1 MAAALSLGPV
11 LAAFLLLLAPGDAG
25 ARGQDDPSL
34 QALRA
39 IRPLA
44 AQPLAATGS
53 PGWLSQARDR
63 VVGFV
68 PGQLPGLH
76 RPALPARRSA
86 LCVCRPLTPWAPQ
99 PPRLSLL
106 RGAGAKLV
114 CHAAPEDTQGEG
126 SEASGEE
133 IDGDSEDIDGASFD
147 SGADGV
153 TAEEPT
159 EKDGRGAREIAD
171 ADGNDEWWGR
181 LSSDQLQREVE
192 DLYPKNVDMSQSD
205 LLRARAEIAR
215 EELTT
220 EAEKASFD
228 LDSEVDKLI
237 AFQRQATLSSDSRAA
252 AAARRKTTGIPG
264 EVVEGGPEY
273 PELADFETAHELHA
287 TLAKRPWI
295 DVLKLEK
302 TFPDIAE
309 HERFKVYVSPAN
321 VSRFLDAGL
330 LSEKSGAVARA
341 MEPAVLEVMNAAVK
355 LAQQDLPGLTA
366 PGMCEGG
373 GECVSVCLSACLSV
387 CLSICLSFP
396 HGVSGFL
403 PPFRPRAGSASAHRV
418 LEGAR
423 GPLSVLPP
431 TAALPLA

>member
-11 LAAFLLLLAPGDAG
+11 LTALLLLLAPCDAG
-25 ARGQDDPSL
+25 TRGQDSPSL
-34 QALRA
+34 PALRA
-39 IRPLA
+39 SRPLA
-44 AQPLAATGS
+44 AQQLVATGS
-53 PGWLSQARDR
+53 PRWPARARDC
-63 VVGFV
+63 VLGFV
-68 PGQLPGLH
+68 PGQLPGL
-76 RPALPARRSA
+76 PTRRSA
-86 LCVCRPLTPWAPQ
+86 LCVCRPLTPWAP
-99 PPRLSLL
+99 PRPSLL
-106 RGAGAKLV
+106 RGAEAKLV
-114 CHAAPEDTQGEG
+114 CHAAPEDMQGEG

-133 IDGDSEDIDGASFD
+133 IDGDSEDVDEASLD

-153 TAEEPT
+153 TAEEST
-159 EKDGRGAREIAD
+159 EEDGRGARKVAA
-171 ADGNDEWWGR
+171 ADGNDEWWAR
-181 LSSDQLQREVE
+181 LSADQLQREVE
-192 DLYPKNVDMSQSD
+192 DLYPKNVDMSNSD
-205 LLRARAEIAR
+205 LLRARAEITR

-220 EAEKASFD
+220 EAEKSSFD

-321 VSRFLDAGL
+321 VSRFIDAGL
-330 LSEKSGAVARA
+330 LSEKAGAVARA

-355 LAQQDLPGLTA
+355 LAQQELPGLTA
-366 PGMCEGG
+366 PGV
-373 GECVSVCLSACLSV
+373 CVCVRVRVCV
-387 CLSICLSFP
+387 CVC
-396 HGVSGFL
+396 VCVC
-403 PPFRPRAGSASAHRV
+403 V
-418 LEGAR
+418 LQ
-423 GPLSVLPP
+423 
-431 TAALPLA
+431 